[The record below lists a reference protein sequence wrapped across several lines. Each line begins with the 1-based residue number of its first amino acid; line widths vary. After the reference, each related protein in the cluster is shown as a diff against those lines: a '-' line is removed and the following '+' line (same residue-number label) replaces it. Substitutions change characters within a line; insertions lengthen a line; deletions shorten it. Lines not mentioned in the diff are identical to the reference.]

1 MVGTAL
7 EKAMADGARDVEV
20 LQRHA
25 RKALGKLVGDR
36 TRRRPMI
43 VPVIISV

>member
-1 MVGTAL
+1 MVSDAL

-25 RKALGKLVGDR
+25 RKALGRWSASGPGAGR
-36 TRRRPMI
+36 
-43 VPVIISV
+43 